1 MHKKLVRIISVQ
13 IYNSM
18 RIRVS
23 TCMNEPIYAEAN
35 MILVVV
41 LSFCCRVMILGSC
54 AKRLDQKISFMVGG
68 RLYYMGKAYI

>member
-1 MHKKLVRIISVQ
+1 
-13 IYNSM
+13 
-18 RIRVS
+18 
-23 TCMNEPIYAEAN
+23 MNEPIYAEAN